1 MDQPKAQRSA
11 YLKFAPNLHKVEL
24 LHYWHSSECTRDPM
38 HPFLLR
44 CAACASLVALPI
56 LSWLPAEDMVRTGVL
71 TPGQEHFLAYMASA
85 LLLAMAVPRYR
96 FVHVACFYAFV
107 AGVLEAG
114 QMYSPGRSPEVVTA
128 VVSMAGA
135 VMGEIVARLATG
147 VWRKKYGFPDA
158 FVPAPISSI
167 PSEARQTAAE

>member
-1 MDQPKAQRSA
+1 
-11 YLKFAPNLHKVEL
+11 
-24 LHYWHSSECTRDPM
+24 M

-44 CAACASLVALPI
+44 CAASASLVALPI

-85 LLLAMAVPRYR
+85 LLLSMAVPRYR
-96 FVHVACFYAFV
+96 FVHVAFFYALV

-114 QMYSPGRSPEVVTA
+114 QMYSPGRNPEVVTA
-128 VVSMAGA
+128 IISMAGA
-135 VMGEIVARLATG
+135 VTGEIVARLATG

>member
-1 MDQPKAQRSA
+1 MQRSA

-24 LHYWHSSECTRDPM
+24 IHYWHPSDRTQDPM
-38 HPFLLR
+38 HPVLLR
-44 CAACASLVALPI
+44 FAACASLVALPI

-96 FVHVACFYAFV
+96 FVHVACFYALV

-114 QMYSPGRSPEVVTA
+114 QMFAPGRNPEVLTA
-128 VVSMAGA
+128 VVSMTGA
-135 VMGEIVARLATG
+135 VVGEIVARLATG
-147 VWRKKYGFPDA
+147 VWRKKYGFPGSIVSA
-158 FVPAPISSI
+158 RMPSI
-167 PSEARQTAAE
+167 PSEAPQPAGD